1 MITATEL
8 RKNVY
13 NILDEVLET
22 GLPVDI
28 ERHGKH
34 LRLIAVEK
42 PSKLK
47 NLKPMKNLIAG
58 DPSDLNN
65 IDWTHEWNG

>member
-13 NILDEVLET
+13 NILDEVLAT
-22 GLPVDI
+22 GLPVEI

-34 LRLIAVEK
+34 LRLVAVVK
-42 PSKLK
+42 VSKLK
-47 NLKPMKNLIAG
+47 NLKPLKDLIVG
-58 DPSDLNN
+58 DPAELNAV
-65 IDWTHEWNG
+65 DWTNEWNE

>member
-13 NILDEVLET
+13 HLLDEVIAT
-22 GLPVDI
+22 GIPLDI

-34 LRLIAVEK
+34 LRLIAVDK
-42 PSKLK
+42 VSKLK
-47 NLKPMKNLIAG
+47 NLKPMKNLIVG
-58 DPSDLNN
+58 DPA
-65 IDWTHEWNG
+65 IW

>member
-1 MITATEL
+1 MVTATDL

-13 NILDEVLET
+13 NILDHVLAT
-22 GLPVDI
+22 GVPVEI

-42 PSKLK
+42 TLKLK
-47 NLKPMKNLIAG
+47 NLMPMKNLIIG
-58 DPSDLNN
+58 DPSDLDK
-65 IDWTHEWNG
+65 IDWSDEWEI

>member
-1 MITATEL
+1 MITATDL

-34 LRLIAVEK
+34 LRLIVIEK

-47 NLKPMKNLIAG
+47 NLKPMKNLIIG
-58 DPSDLNN
+58 EPSDLNN
-65 IDWTHEWNG
+65 IDWTHEWKA

>member
-13 NILDEVLET
+13 NLLDEVLAT
-22 GLPVDI
+22 GVPIEI

-34 LRLIAVEK
+34 LRLVVVEK
-42 PSKLK
+42 TSKLK
-47 NLKPMKNLIAG
+47 NLKPMKNLIIG
-58 DPSDLNN
+58 DPAELNAV
-65 IDWTHEWNG
+65 DWSGEWQE